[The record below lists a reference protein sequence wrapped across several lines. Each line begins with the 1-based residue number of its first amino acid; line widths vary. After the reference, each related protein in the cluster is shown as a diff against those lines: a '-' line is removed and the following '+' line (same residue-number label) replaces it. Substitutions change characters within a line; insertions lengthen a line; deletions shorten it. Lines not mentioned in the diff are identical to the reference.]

1 MEETGGNVNGAEVEA
16 MREPVARVAAVPRHL
31 LDEAWPIVHE
41 WLEAALAYA
50 VQHEMPIGEVWAS
63 LCSGEML
70 LLVMECEGAVV
81 AAAVVQQGIRP
92 QDGRP
97 YIALVCCGGSQ
108 VERWLGELVAACKQL
123 AVAAGAPQIIVL
135 GRTGWAP
142 LLKRHGLKQRLAL
155 MTLDLEGE

>member
-1 MEETGGNVNGAEVEA
+1 MEEGHLNGAEVESVRVPPA
-16 MREPVARVAAVPRHL
+16 ARVAAVPRHL
-31 LDEAWPIVHE
+31 LNEAWPIVHD

-50 VQHEMPIGEVWAS
+50 VQHEMPIDEVWQS
-63 LCSGEML
+63 LCTGEML
-70 LLVMECEGAVV
+70 LLVIEAEGAIV
-81 AAAVVQQGIRP
+81 AAAVVQQGFRP
-92 QDGRP
+92 QDHRP

-108 VERWLGELVAACKQL
+108 VEKWLSELVDACKQL
-123 AVAAGAPQIIVL
+123 AHAAGAPQIIVL